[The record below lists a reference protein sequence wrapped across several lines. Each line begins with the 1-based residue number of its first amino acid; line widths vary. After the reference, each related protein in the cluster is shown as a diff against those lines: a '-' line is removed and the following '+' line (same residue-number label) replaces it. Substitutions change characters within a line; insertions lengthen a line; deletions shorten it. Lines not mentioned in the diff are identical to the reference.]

1 MPLDVIQTAAQP
13 APATAP
19 RVDLPAS
26 AQSGAAP
33 SALLDAAKAQRSELR
48 SQQDRL
54 ESKRGDLTRELAD
67 ENTPAGAKP
76 GIEAR
81 IRDVDARIAATDQQ
95 LAQADQAV
103 ATAASVPGAVVPDK
117 PVQRN
122 GPPDEIVAI
131 PIVIVLFVFFPLAL
145 AYARR
150 IWKKAGNVAAPVS
163 EEVRDRLDRLTES
176 VESIA
181 LEVERIGEGQRFI
194 TKVMSD
200 GGRAVGAGAIGAGAL
215 GAGALGAGAAAS
227 IGVPQAVPQAV
238 PVRREG

>member
-1 MPLDVIQTAAQP
+1 M
-13 APATAP
+13 
-19 RVDLPAS
+19 
-26 AQSGAAP
+26 
-33 SALLDAAKAQRSELR
+33 
-48 SQQDRL
+48 
-54 ESKRGDLTRELAD
+54 
-67 ENTPAGAKP
+67 
-76 GIEAR
+76 
-81 IRDVDARIAATDQQ
+81 
-95 LAQADQAV
+95 
-103 ATAASVPGAVVPDK
+103 PGAVVPDK

-200 GGRAVGAGAIGAGAL
+200 GGRAVGAGAIGAGAI
-215 GAGALGAGAAAS
+215 GAGAAAP